1 MITKFILKKLK
12 NLTYYFVGS
21 SDGPLGMSNGEIKDW
36 QITASSTYPASWD
49 PDCHQRYSRIYSV
62 NGKAWCAKHRSDS
75 EWLQID
81 LGVAAKISG
90 VIVQGRSG
98 RREWVTKFMI
108 SYSNDAFQWQYITDK
123 YGNQKVIDHYLH
135 SHCFLT
141 IN

>member
-1 MITKFILKKLK
+1 
-12 NLTYYFVGS
+12 
-21 SDGPLGMSNGEIKDW
+21 MSNGEIKDW
-36 QITASSTYPASWD
+36 QITASSTYPTSWD
-49 PDCHQRYSRIYSV
+49 PDCHQRYSRIYSL

-75 EWLQID
+75 EWLQVD

-123 YGNQKVIDHYLH
+123 YGNQKVFYH
-135 SHCFLT
+135 SFNQKSL
-141 IN
+141 